1 MSIRSSKDFQHVAY
15 NQAADILSE
24 VLIKI
29 PDKAA
34 QKAYYFFKRHFWKTC
49 EKQVYC
55 NLFKISTFI
64 NFKTI
69 W

>member
-1 MSIRSSKDFQHVAY
+1 MSIRSSKDFQHLAY

-34 QKAYYFFKRHFWKTC
+34 ILLYHVKNKFIVTYLRLALSLILK
-49 EKQVYC
+49 
-55 NLFKISTFI
+55 LFDS
-64 NFKTI
+64 
-69 W
+69 

>member
-1 MSIRSSKDFQHVAY
+1 MSIRSSKDFQHLAY

-34 QKAYYFFKRHFWKTC
+34 QKAYYCFKRHYFIMWKTS
-49 EKQVYC
+49 
-55 NLFKISTFI
+55 LL
-64 NFKTI
+64 
-69 W
+69 

>member
-34 QKAYYFFKRHFWKTC
+34 QKAYYFFKRHYFIRWKTS
-49 EKQVYC
+49 
-55 NLFKISTFI
+55 LL
-64 NFKTI
+64 
-69 W
+69 

>member
-34 QKAYYFFKRHFWKTC
+34 QKAYYFFKRHFFIMFNKFIVTYLRLALSSIL
-49 EKQVYC
+49 K
-55 NLFKISTFI
+55 LFDS
-64 NFKTI
+64 
-69 W
+69 